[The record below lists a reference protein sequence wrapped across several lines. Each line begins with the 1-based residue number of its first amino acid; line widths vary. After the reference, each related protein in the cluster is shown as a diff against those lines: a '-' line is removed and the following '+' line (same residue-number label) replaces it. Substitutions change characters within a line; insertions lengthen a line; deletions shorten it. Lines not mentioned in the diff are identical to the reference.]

1 VVGNMT
7 RTRIRKQPGLLMVE
21 RVVLI
26 LQQYIKA
33 LFGVGGRFAL
43 SRLMILHWIAEM
55 QFGRGVAVG
64 RSPTQLKRS

>member
-1 VVGNMT
+1 MVGNMT
-7 RTRIRKQPGLLMVE
+7 RTSIRKQPGLLMVE

-33 LFGVGGRFAL
+33 LFGVCGRFAL
-43 SRLMILHWIAEM
+43 SRLMILHWTVEM

-64 RSPTQLKRS
+64 RSPTDLKKL

>member
-43 SRLMILHWIAEM
+43 SRLIILHWIAEM
-55 QFGRGVAVG
+55 QFGRGVTVG